1 MAEPEKGEPRGEP
14 ARSFGA
20 RLLDALA
27 PWLIMV
33 AVALPLLLYYFLR
46 LRGLELHWGRKSA
59 LVLLGAV
66 PLCAW
71 AAFQLERRRAG
82 TLKFSRL
89 VDLRHS
95 AQGWFGRLMHL
106 PQALRLCAIALIAVA
121 LAQPQHRT
129 ADQAEVEG
137 IDIVVALD
145 VSNSMVETDLVPDR
159 IGAAKRVIDDF
170 VSRRVSDRVGLV
182 IFGKEAYTQCP
193 LTLDHKALRLLL
205 ADVRLGLIDGQG
217 TAIGN
222 ALATA
227 VNRLRDPDCQH
238 KEGADKQRCEER
250 KGAKSKVIVL
260 VTDGD
265 DNASKIDPRT
275 AARLAHTFG
284 IRVFTILIG
293 RDVLAGESPAGLDPL
308 GMLVRGRPR
317 YPVNPRLLEEIADQT
332 GGLPYLATDT
342 QALAKRFQAILE
354 DLDRSRL
361 RSQRPHYAEL
371 FPLFVAPAIG
381 LVLLEVLLLLTR
393 FRRFP

>member
-1 MAEPEKGEPRGEP
+1 MAEDVPRP
-14 ARSFGA
+14 LSQRV
-20 RLLDALA
+20 LDALA
-27 PWLIMV
+27 PYLITL
-33 AVALPLLLYYFLR
+33 AVALPFALFYWLK
-46 LRGLELHWGRKSA
+46 LRGLELHFEHKNA

-71 AAFQLERRRAG
+71 AAFHLERKRAG
-82 TLKFSRL
+82 TLQFSRTG
-89 VDLRHS
+89 DLRRS
-95 AQGWFGRLMHL
+95 PQGVLGRLLHL
-106 PQALRLCAIALIAVA
+106 PNALRLVAIGLCAVA
-121 LAQPQHRT
+121 LAQPQHKT
-129 ADQAEVEG
+129 ADSAEVQG
-137 IDIVVALD
+137 IDIVVTLD
-145 VSNSMVETDLVPDR
+145 VSNSMIETDLVPDR
-159 IGAAKRVIDDF
+159 IGAAKRVIADF
-170 VSRRVSDRVGLV
+170 ISRRGSDRVGLV

-193 LTLDHKALRLLL
+193 LTLDHHALTGLLRE
-205 ADVRLGLIDGQG
+205 VRLGLIDGQG

-227 VNRLRDPDCQH
+227 VNRLRDPDCDK

-250 KGAKSKVIVL
+250 KGAQSKVIVL

-293 RDVLAGESPAGLDPL
+293 RDVLDQNTPGGLDPL
-308 GMLVRGRPR
+308 GMLVRSRPR

-332 GGLPYLATDT
+332 GGVPYLATDT
-342 QALAKRFQAILE
+342 DALSKRFQAILE

-361 RSQRPHYAEL
+361 KSQRAHYGEL
-371 FPLFVAPAIG
+371 YPLFVFPAIA
-381 LVLLEVLLLLTR
+381 LVLLEVFLSLTR